1 MHELL
6 FGTAGIPASTK
17 DRNTINGISRVHEL
31 GLGAMELEFVHSVN
45 ISENAAPLVKET
57 AKKENVVLTCHGQ
70 YYINLNALEKEKFEA
85 SIQRVLNAARRTFQ
99 CGGWSTT
106 FHAGFYLKQEKSE
119 VYKKIKGA
127 LQEIMQTLKDD
138 GIKIWIRPE
147 TTGKETQFGNLE
159 EILNL
164 SAEIEG
170 ILPCVDYAHMHARGG
185 KYNTYEEFAKLLE
198 MIEQKL
204 GRTALDNMH
213 IQISGVNYS
222 AKGEL
227 NHLPLEESDLNYKD
241 IVKSWRDFKIK
252 GVVISESPNIEKDA
266 MLLQRLYKEM

>member
-1 MHELL
+1 MHELI
-6 FGTAGIPASTK
+6 FGAAGIPISTLE
-17 DRNTINGISRVHEL
+17 RNTINGIKQVREL

-45 ISENAAPLVKET
+45 ISEKAAPLVKET

-70 YYINLNALEKEKFEA
+70 YYINLNAFEKEKFEA
-85 SIQRVLNAARRTFQ
+85 SIQRVLNAAQRTFE

-106 FHAGFYLKQEKSE
+106 FHAGFYLKQEKPE
-119 VYKKIKGA
+119 VYKKVKGA
-127 LQEIMQTLKDD
+127 LQEIMQALKDD

-164 SAEIEG
+164 SAEIDG

-227 NHLPLEESDLNYKD
+227 NHLTLQESDLNYRD

-266 MLLQRLYKEM
+266 LLLQRLYKET